1 MLQVGDQA
9 PAFTLFSS
17 DKKEV
22 KLEDFQGQNVVLL
35 FFPKAFTRV
44 CTAELCIMRDDIAFY
59 QGLNA
64 QIVGISVDTPE
75 TLADYKQDQHLNFTL
90 LSDIDKAMSTDYASL
105 YHDEFGNKTVSKR
118 SAFVIDGNGTIQ
130 YAEVLENAGEMPNFA
145 NVKAALGAIEK

>member
-130 YAEVLENAGEMPNFA
+130 YAEVLENALEMPNFA
-145 NVKAALGAIEK
+145 NVKAALAVLN

>member
-22 KLEDFQGQNVVLL
+22 KLDDFQGQNVVLL
-35 FFPKAFTRV
+35 FFPKAFTSV

>member
-130 YAEVLENAGEMPNFA
+130 YAEVLENALEMPNFA